1 MLKQVNVMKYPE
13 RKNEKI
19 GIRSSPWLVVG
30 SAIILLTVVLVLAIR
45 NYNREKQHMSRVLQ
59 EKGAALIR
67 AVEAGARTG
76 MMRMSWGSEQVQ
88 TLLEQTAQMS
98 GVIYMALID
107 RNGTV
112 IAHSDSDQID
122 SMHHRRL
129 EVAENVQEN
138 WSIVELAKGERAFE
152 VYRQFRPGR
161 GPGFGQPGRTGKM
174 MHRHGRKMG
183 RFHKMPDSDSRFEQ
197 DLVILAGLDVGPFEE
212 ARKQDIRN
220 TIVISAVL
228 LLLGFGG
235 FISMF
240 WAHNYRVTSQS
251 LRDTSAFADEVV
263 TSLPVGLIATGKD
276 GKIAFFNGTA
286 ELITGIAAADAIGR
300 TPEQVIPFPWKHL
313 KDRLAADRTILE
325 EELECTFSDRKAVP
339 VNVSA
344 SRIVNDQGEF
354 VGNILI
360 LRNMEEIRRLQE
372 EIRRQEKLAAIGGLA
387 AGVAHEIRNPL
398 SSIKGIASYFRSKSE
413 TNRDDREA
421 ADVMIQE
428 VDRLNR
434 AITELLEFAR
444 PTELRTR
451 ITDLADLLQHSIRLV
466 QQDAAANNITIR
478 LDLPPEPISSDIDP
492 DRFSQ
497 CLLNLYLNS
506 IQAMDHGGELN
517 IQLAANAGNV
527 IQIVVSDTGNGIQPA
542 DLKKI
547 FDPYFTS
554 KPSGTGLGLAIVHKI
569 ITAHQGRIQV
579 NSKPGEG
586 TRFTVILPLKP
597 NEVQI

>member
-1 MLKQVNVMKYPE
+1 MKTSE
-13 RKNEKI
+13 QTNEKI
-19 GIRSSPWLVVG
+19 DIRSSPWLVVG
-30 SAIILLTVVLVLAIR
+30 SAIILLAVVLVLAIR
-45 NYNREKQHMSRVLQ
+45 NYNREKQHMSRVLR
-59 EKGAALIR
+59 EKGAVLIR

-76 MMRMSWGSEQVQ
+76 MMRMSWRSEQVQ

-122 SMHHRRL
+122 SAHQRSL
-129 EVAENVQEN
+129 EAADKEQEN
-138 WSIVELAKGERAFE
+138 WSIVELDKGERAFE
-152 VYRQFRPGR
+152 VYREFRPRR
-161 GPGFGQPGRTGKM
+161 GPGFGSGVRNGKM
-174 MHRHGRKMG
+174 MHRHGRMKG
-183 RFHKMPDSDSRFEQ
+183 RFHNMPDSESRFDQE
-197 DLVILAGLDVGPFEE
+197 LVILAGLDVGPFEE
-212 ARKQDIRN
+212 ARKEDIRN

-286 ELITGIAAADAIGR
+286 QVITGIAAADALGR
-300 TPEQVIPFPWKHL
+300 TPDEVIPFPWKHL
-313 KDRLAADRTILE
+313 KDRLEAGRTILE

-339 VNVSA
+339 VNLSA

-360 LRNMEEIRRLQE
+360 LRDMEEIRRLQE

-434 AITELLEFAR
+434 TITELLEFAR

-451 ITDLADLLQHSIRLV
+451 VTDLADLLKHSTRLV
-466 QQDAAANNITIR
+466 QQDAAANKISIR
-478 LDLPPEPISSDIDP
+478 LDLPPKPASADIDP
-492 DRFSQ
+492 DRLSQ

-506 IQAMDHGGELN
+506 IQAMEKGGELN
-517 IQLAANAGNV
+517 IQLTEETRNTIGIN
-527 IQIVVSDTGNGIQPA
+527 VSDTGKGILPA

-569 ITAHQGRIQV
+569 ITAHKGRIQV
-579 NSKPGEG
+579 QSKPGKG
-586 TRFTVILPLKP
+586 TQFTIILPLKP
-597 NEVQI
+597 NEDQI